1 MLLLGD
7 MSVRSVISVMHFF
20 GAIAAAL
27 IGIGFFFAIVGV
39 FGFSAAI
46 AALVVFIAL
55 AAVLFRRPQAEGV
68 LR

>member
-1 MLLLGD
+1 MLLLGA
-7 MSVRSVISVMHFF
+7 MSVRSVISVMHLF

-55 AAVLFRRPQAEGV
+55 AAVLFRRPQAEGIP
-68 LR
+68 R